1 MNSTSDSNPEHL
13 DPNGKHVPDDAP
25 YNDGSDARWSG
36 QYNYITTKY
45 PDVTV
50 ELWEIMSAVWDQG
63 AREHADGK
71 GNPFWRMPEA
81 LRNLTAPVTIVVTDS
96 PTGDAPPDREPPTGQ
111 EVAPGH

>member
-1 MNSTSDSNPEHL
+1 MNSTNDSNPEHL

-45 PDVTV
+45 PDITV

-96 PTGDAPPDREPPTGQ
+96 PQDAPRQDREPPTGQ